1 MAPIKAQNYVTLM
14 EGTENQKSFY
24 LENPRQPTESDILKI
39 KEAYGIDPETTLE
52 QTRDMLNKIEA
63 GELKSPLRN
72 LPPGQAGFGQLYED
86 VADVMERAELIKDP
100 LQYYGNTFL
109 PLDGLIS
116 EPSFSAVG
124 GFTGVGT
131 AQAFKVAAT
140 RNPFAVLTP
149 AEFLVAEA
157 AGSDIGTKAYRLGNN
172 IIRSLMDLPEEELAS
187 QMSQALYDT
196 ALNTMF
202 TGGGMTIAPIFNATK
217 STIGKYVFGVS
228 PNKENLEKI
237 AQISETYGMPM
248 GLIQASNMPFW
259 KGYSKVIGVFP
270 WVGSAFKKQAQ
281 SVDEASRQYLGTLA
295 NGMAPMQTMSL
306 LGADFSKIMS
316 ANYDAVR
323 AAQTYMYQN
332 FEEYAKK
339 LKGKKVINI
348 SGFKEVA
355 KDTAAQYQ
363 DAIPGMKGYG
373 EFRFPGDG
381 TQRAFGEFYKNMS
394 NLSEDITLEQAVTM
408 RQMFNDFLIN
418 FKTEFKGKIPENQAQ
433 AIGNLAA
440 RLEFDILN
448 LKNIDNAVDET
459 VFNTA
464 IAKLAAANEYFAFT
478 MPTFQG
484 GVAANMKQVNS
495 NIFGPGPDMD
505 RGLMYSDEMFQI
517 ILGRAKKSNDAMK
530 HLIELSQTTPDQIRA
545 WNKAGRV
552 EGKAVDLETLIKDTD
567 ITSPT
572 YGTMIK
578 KVVPIISAAPDA
590 GQKKIIRNI
599 FDDAIEASIEG
610 LPPGV
615 SATQFINLKDVAP
628 EIIRAKGLKKASP
641 ELLEF
646 GEVRFNPKAFADSL
660 GLNTPDGQEILS
672 TALKGT
678 GVSVKG
684 IQRFLD
690 AVSQAK
696 SFEINDS
703 STFLQRR
710 LTLTGLKGIMLFS
723 AGTAASA
730 PMTGPFSPVLT
741 ALVLKYGSSI
751 LSNPKYL
758 KTFTELYEDMAK
770 FGPGDSH
777 KALTASR
784 RNDILE
790 WASTVL
796 PTDEEVERQEF
807 ISNLDDSIFSLM
819 EKGQTKIEAQN
830 ARQEQ
835 LNMMSGNI
843 NKSQQRVTGELLN
856 RKTQPTFPASGD
868 DSPPLFTPATSSFNP
883 RSPLNNRTRNEL
895 AFGTID
901 DAITAQGGIA
911 DL

>member
-1 MAPIKAQNYVTLM
+1 MAPLKAQNYITLM

-24 LENPRQPTESDILKI
+24 LQNPSQPTEDDILKI
-39 KEAYGIDPETTLE
+39 KKAYGIDPDTTLD
-52 QTRDMLNKIEA
+52 QTRDLLNKLEA
-63 GELKSPLRN
+63 GEIKSPLAT
-72 LPPGQAGFGQLYED
+72 LPEGPAGFGQLYEVAAD
-86 VADVMERAELIKDP
+86 VAERAELIKDP

-109 PLDGLIS
+109 PIDGLIS
-116 EPSFSAVG
+116 EPSFSMSG
-124 GFTGVGT
+124 GFLGVT
-131 AQAFKVAAT
+131 AAQSAKIAAT

-149 AEFLVAEA
+149 GEFLVAEG
-157 AGSDIGTKAYRLGNN
+157 AGSDIGTKVYRLGNN
-172 IIRSLMDLPEEELAS
+172 IIRSLMDLPEDDLAT
-187 QMSQALYDT
+187 QTSQALYDT
-196 ALNTMF
+196 SLNIMF
-202 TGGGMTIAPIFNATK
+202 TGGAMTMAPIFNAGK
-217 STIGKYVFGVS
+217 ATIGKYIFGVS
-228 PNKENLEKI
+228 PDKANLEKI

-270 WVGSAFKKQAQ
+270 WIGSAFKRQAQ
-281 SVDEASRQYLGTLA
+281 AVDEGSRQYLGSLA
-295 NGMAPMQTMSL
+295 NSMAPMQTMTM
-306 LGADFSKIMS
+306 LGADFQKIMGK
-316 ANYDAVR
+316 NYDAVR
-323 AAQTYMYQN
+323 ATHQYMYEN

-339 LKGKKVINI
+339 LAGKKVINI

-355 KDTAAQYQ
+355 KDTAAQFKE
-363 DAIPGMKGYG
+363 AIPGMQGYG

-381 TQRAFGEFYKNMS
+381 TKRAFGQFYETMS
-394 NLSEDITLEQAVTM
+394 KLDENITLDQAVTM
-408 RQMFNDFLIN
+408 RQMFNDFITN
-418 FKTEFKGKIPENQAQ
+418 FKTEFKGTIPREEAQ

-440 RLEFDILN
+440 RLEYDILN

-495 NIFGPGPDMD
+495 NIFGPGPDVE
-505 RGLMYSDEMFQI
+505 RGLMYTDEMFKI
-517 ILGRAKKSNDAMK
+517 IFGRAKTSNDAMK

-545 WNKAGRV
+545 YNKAGRV
-552 EGKAVDLETLIKDTD
+552 EGKVVDIETLVKDMD
-567 ITSPT
+567 INSPT
-572 YGTMIK
+572 YGQMIK
-578 KVVPIISAAPDA
+578 KTVPIISAAPDA
-590 GQKKIIRNI
+590 GRKKIVRKL

-628 EIIRAKGLKKASP
+628 EVIRAKGLKKAAP

-646 GEVRFNPKAFADSL
+646 SDVRFNPSNFAKSL
-660 GLNTPDGQEILS
+660 GLDTKEGQEILA
-672 TALKGT
+672 TALEGT

-684 IQRFLD
+684 VQRFLD

-710 LTLTGLKGIMLFS
+710 LTLTGLKGLMLFG
-723 AGTAASA
+723 AGTGAAS
-730 PMTGPFSPVLT
+730 TVSGPFSPVLT

-758 KTFTELYEDMAK
+758 KTFTELYENMAK
-770 FGPGDSH
+770 NPGDLD
-777 KALTASR
+777 KALTLSR

-807 ISNLDDSIFSLM
+807 INSIDESIFSLM
-819 EKGQTKIEAQN
+819 QKGQTKIEAEN
-830 ARQEQ
+830 AREQQ

-843 NKSQQRVTGELLN
+843 NKAQQRVTGELLN
-856 RKTQPTFPASGD
+856 RINRTLQPISGEETTP
-868 DSPPLFTPATSSFNP
+868 SFTPTTSFFNP
-883 RSPLNNRTRNEL
+883 RSPLNNQVRNEL
-895 AFGTID
+895 AFGTLD
-901 DAITAQGGIA
+901 DAIAAQGGIGN
-911 DL
+911 L